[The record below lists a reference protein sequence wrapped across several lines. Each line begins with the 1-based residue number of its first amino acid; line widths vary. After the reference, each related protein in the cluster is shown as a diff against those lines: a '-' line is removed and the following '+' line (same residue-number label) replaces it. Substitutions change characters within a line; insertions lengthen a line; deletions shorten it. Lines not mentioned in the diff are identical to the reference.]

1 MANSSMWENFKA
13 ELLEEISIDQAG
25 RFVIDD
31 IWGLQEKH
39 NGHRRIVVKEGTTA
53 WMTNRSGVR
62 RSLPGP
68 IAMVL
73 RRIPFDF
80 VLDGEMLDEKL
91 GNVYKAFDLL
101 SLNGLNILGLPY
113 RERLAL
119 LTQHF
124 TGVHSLIHVVET
136 AFTKEEKMA
145 LIAKLDAECAEGCVF
160 KKLDAK
166 YSQGRANVHKKLK
179 FVKTLSAIVGDRS
192 LEKDG
197 RIKDGVDLLLY
208 DEKGVL
214 IRISGCSL
222 IGRQKVAKGDVVEVR
237 FLYSTPERHIVQPVM
252 IMKRDDVP
260 PSECTVDQLRLN
272 KNWR

>member
-1 MANSSMWENFKA
+1 MWENFKA

-25 RFVIDD
+25 RFIIDD

-39 NGHRRIVVKEGTTA
+39 NGHRRIVVKEGTVA

-80 VLDGEMLDEKL
+80 VLDGEMLDGKL

-113 RERLAL
+113 RQRLEL

-124 TGVHSLIHVVET
+124 TGIHALINVVET

-166 YSQGRANVHKKLK
+166 YSEGRANVHKKLK
-179 FVKTLSAIVGDRS
+179 FWKTLSAIVGDPS
-192 LEKDG
+192 TEKDG
-197 RIKDGVDLLLY
+197 REKDGVDVLLY
-208 DEKGVL
+208 DKQGRLNRV
-214 IRISGCSL
+214 SGCSL
-222 IGRQKVAKGDVVEVR
+222 IGRIKVVKGDVIEVKY
-237 FLYSTPERHIVQPVM
+237 LYGSGDGHIIQPVM
-252 IMKRDDVP
+252 LMKRDDIQP
-260 PSECTVDQLRLN
+260 IECTMDQIVIS
-272 KNWR
+272 KNWKQ